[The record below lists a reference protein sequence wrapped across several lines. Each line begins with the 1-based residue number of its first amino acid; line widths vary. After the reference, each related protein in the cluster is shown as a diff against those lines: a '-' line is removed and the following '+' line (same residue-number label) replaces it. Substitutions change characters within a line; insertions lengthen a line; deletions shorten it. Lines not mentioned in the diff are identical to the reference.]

1 VFNFKGI
8 EMDPKVLFKGTL
20 LIMLL
25 IVTLSLKTFADNP
38 EYFLYG
44 GLGNLVPSE
53 KVTPKIFRTFKEW
66 DNYIEHHFFAD
77 TRSLPGIPK
86 ITYKWK
92 SDSANFNRSVAVV
105 FEGNRITRI
114 VDVHLSGE
122 KLIVK
127 YNPGIEEYSIID
139 YQDNPKGV
147 KTPSTAVV
155 FYFINCEDKDISE
168 EEIIFSITTEE

>member
-1 VFNFKGI
+1 
-8 EMDPKVLFKGTL
+8 MDPKVLFREIL
-20 LIMLL
+20 FIMLL
-25 IVTLSLKTFADNP
+25 IVASSLKAFADSP

-66 DNYIEHHFFAD
+66 DNYIENHFFAD
-77 TRSLPGIPK
+77 TRSLPGIPE

-92 SDSANFNRSVAVV
+92 SDSANFNRSIAVV
-105 FEGNRITRI
+105 FEGNRIARI
-114 VDVHLSGE
+114 VDVHFSDE

-139 YQDNPKGV
+139 YQDNPNGV

-155 FYFINCEDKDISE
+155 FYFISCENKEISD
-168 EEIIFSITTEE
+168 EEIIFKKTTEK